1 MLFIFGLIFS
11 SFLFIQSVFKLIV
24 PSELNS
30 TEYIKRTRIQNNHD
44 ISMLSLK
51 KELRSGVFLLVALNL
66 LLLLVNGFDIYWVW
80 FNFTWNGE
88 FLKQFVHEGTYL
100 LILSILLSAVIVI
113 YYFRRNQNFYEKSK
127 TLKTLSYLWI
137 AQNIILCISVGIRN
151 YWYID
156 YFNLAYKRI
165 GVFAFLL
172 LVIYGLYTIYL
183 KVKNHQ
189 SNYHLLRKNSY
200 SFFLVL
206 LILSL
211 FNWDVIITKYNFK
224 HADKAF
230 LHFDFL
236 ADMSPK
242 ALPYM
247 DYSLDELKAIEAMQ
261 NKLIVNRE
269 AYMTAEGFYKILQ
282 NKKRLFISEY
292 AKKGILSWNYA
303 DQRLARQLLLE
314 KK

>member
-1 MLFIFGLIFS
+1 
-11 SFLFIQSVFKLIV
+11 
-24 PSELNS
+24 
-30 TEYIKRTRIQNNHD
+30 
-44 ISMLSLK
+44 
-51 KELRSGVFLLVALNL
+51 
-66 LLLLVNGFDIYWVW
+66 
-80 FNFTWNGE
+80 
-88 FLKQFVHEGTYL
+88 
-100 LILSILLSAVIVI
+100 
-113 YYFRRNQNFYEKSK
+113 
-127 TLKTLSYLWI
+127 
-137 AQNIILCISVGIRN
+137 
-151 YWYID
+151 
-156 YFNLAYKRI
+156 
-165 GVFAFLL
+165 
-172 LVIYGLYTIYL
+172 
-183 KVKNHQ
+183 
-189 SNYHLLRKNSY
+189 
-200 SFFLVL
+200 
-206 LILSL
+206 L

-269 AYMTAEGFYKILQ
+269 AYMTAEEFYKRLQ